1 MERALETGP
10 MGTQPGRSANLRNGN
25 NAGGRSGEW
34 RNLLADVEDLIKK
47 IAHVDDIEVA
57 KVRAKVE
64 QTLAKA
70 KSTAMDGAANIR
82 GYARDAGNATDEYVH
97 ESPWT
102 AIGLAAMV
110 GVVVGFLVT
119 RR

>member
-1 MERALETGP
+1 MERAIETGSVA
-10 MGTQPGRSANLRNGN
+10 TQAGWSGNMRSGN
-25 NAGGRSGEW
+25 DAGNRAGEW

-47 IAHVDDIEVA
+47 IAHVDDLEVA

-64 QTLAKA
+64 QTLARA
-70 KSTAMDGAANIR
+70 KSTAKESGATVRA
-82 GYARDAGNATDEYVH
+82 YARDASSATDEYVH

-102 AIGLAAMV
+102 AIGLAAAV
-110 GVVVGFLVT
+110 GVVVGFLAS

>member
-10 MGTQPGRSANLRNGN
+10 VGTQSGRTGNLRNGN
-25 NAGGRSGEW
+25 HSGARAGEW

-47 IAHVDDIEVA
+47 VAHVDDVEVA

-64 QTLAKA
+64 QTLERAKT
-70 KSTAMDGAANIR
+70 SAMDGAESIR
-82 GYARDAGNATDEYVH
+82 GYAREATTATDEYVH

-102 AIGLAAMV
+102 AIGLAAAA
-110 GVVVGFLVT
+110 GVIIGFLAS

>member
-10 MGTQPGRSANLRNGN
+10 AGTQPGKAGAMRNGN
-25 NAGGRSGEW
+25 HAGSRAGEW

-47 IAHVDDIEVA
+47 IAHVDDREVA
-57 KVRAKVE
+57 QVRAKVE
-64 QTLAKA
+64 QTLARA
-70 KSTAMDGAANIR
+70 KTSAADGAATIR
-82 GYARDAGNATDEYVH
+82 GYARDASTATDDYVH

-102 AIGLAAMV
+102 AIGLAAAA
-110 GVVVGFLVT
+110 GVIVGFLAA